1 MRDAGTAKAASKATS
16 KKTRQVQDNGVPSF
30 NPTSGRRFS
39 FDGPRVQD
47 RSGTAR
53 DITVT
58 TGKVTLLSAG
68 PGDLDLLT
76 IKAAKLLASGDV
88 VLLDDLVNPEI
99 VTLAP
104 QARVIRVGKR
114 GGCKSTPQAFIQ
126 RLILRYARAGKHVV
140 RVKGGDA
147 LLFGRAGEELAEL
160 RRAQIPFEIVNGISS
175 GFAAAA
181 ALGISLTHRDYCQGV
196 TFVTAHLRYHSEP
209 DWGALAATGTTL
221 AIYMGMSRIDG
232 LCEALMKVLPHY
244 TPAAVVQC
252 AGCEDERRVVATL
265 ETVAALAHGAGLGSP
280 AVILVG
286 QAIGEAVR
294 PVVDECIGDAVLRSA

>member
-1 MRDAGTAKAASKATS
+1 MA
-16 KKTRQVQDNGVPSF
+16 
-30 NPTSGRRFS
+30 
-39 FDGPRVQD
+39 
-47 RSGTAR
+47 
-53 DITVT
+53 

-68 PGDLDLLT
+68 PGELDLLT
-76 IKAAKLLASGDV
+76 IRAARLLASADI

-104 QARVIRVGKR
+104 QARVIQVGKR

-126 RLILRYARAGKHVV
+126 RLILRYARAGRHVV

-181 ALGISLTHRDYCQGV
+181 GLGISLTHRDHCQGV
-196 TFVTAHLRYHSEP
+196 TFITAHLRDDSEP
-209 DWGALAATGTTL
+209 NWAALAATGTTL
-221 AIYMGMSRIDG
+221 AIYMGMSRIDSI
-232 LCEALMKVLPHY
+232 CAALLTALPAD
-244 TPAAVVQC
+244 TPAAVVQS
-252 AGCEDERRVVATL
+252 AGTSDERRVLATL
-265 ETVAALAHGAGLGSP
+265 ATIAATSREAGLGSP

-286 QAIGEAVR
+286 NAIGEA
-294 PVVDECIGDAVLRSA
+294 AVSVAQAPAALTPGVSSAASEHGRRYG

>member
-1 MRDAGTAKAASKATS
+1 MA
-16 KKTRQVQDNGVPSF
+16 
-30 NPTSGRRFS
+30 
-39 FDGPRVQD
+39 
-47 RSGTAR
+47 
-53 DITVT
+53 

-76 IKAAKLLASGDV
+76 IRAGRLLASADV

-99 VTLAP
+99 VSLAP

-126 RLILRYARAGKHVV
+126 RLILRYARAGRHVV

-181 ALGISLTHRDYCQGV
+181 SLGISLTHRNHCAGV
-196 TFVTAHLRYHSEP
+196 TFITAHLRDDSEP
-209 DWGALAATGTTL
+209 NWAALAATGTTL
-221 AIYMGMSRIDG
+221 AIYMGMSRIDS
-232 LCEALMKVLPHY
+232 LCAALMSALPHD
-244 TPAAVVQC
+244 TPAAVVQS
-252 AGCEDERRVVATL
+252 AGGAAERHVLATL
-265 ETVAALAHGAGLGSP
+265 DTLASSARGAGLGSP

-286 QAIGEAVR
+286 KAIGEAGAHAT
-294 PVVDECIGDAVLRSA
+294 DESAANVSTELPSASHALCYERDAVLRSA